1 MEIDDLTPGELVAVL
16 DASERSAPPQVL
28 AGRGVALVFEKPS
41 NRTRNATEMAVV
53 QLGGHPVALRG
64 EEVGFD
70 VRETAE
76 DVGRTLAC
84 YHAAIGARVYD
95 HAKLAR
101 MAAVVDVPVVNLL
114 SDEAHPMQA
123 LADLLTLRQHFGT
136 LAGRSIAW
144 VGDHTNVAR
153 SLSIGAAMCGMEVR
167 VASPH
172 GYGPSPVDV
181 DRLAALGARPLVT
194 TRPDEAVDGADV
206 VVTDVW
212 ASMGQEDEAVLRRQ
226 AFEGFTVDAAVM
238 DRAAPDGV
246 FLHCLPAHRGEEVS
260 AEVVDGPRSLVWPE
274 AANRMHVARG
284 LLLWLFGGAEGG
296 GEGAGGT
303 VAGGGRTA

>member
-1 MEIDDLTPGELVAVL
+1 MSRSLLEIDDLSADELVAIL
-16 DASERSAPPQVL
+16 DASERPDPPQVL

-53 QLGGHPVALRG
+53 QLGGHPVSLRG

-84 YHAAIGARVYD
+84 YHAAIGARVFD
-95 HAKLAR
+95 HATLTR

-114 SDEAHPMQA
+114 SDDAHPMQA
-123 LADLLTLRQHFGT
+123 LADLLTLRQHFGS
-136 LAGRSIAW
+136 LAGRSLAW
-144 VGDHTNVAR
+144 VGDYTNVAR

-167 VASPH
+167 LATPH
-172 GYGPSPVDV
+172 GYGPTPVDV
-181 DRLAALGARPLVT
+181 DHLAALGARPVVT
-194 TRPDEAVDGADV
+194 TRPDEAVAGADA

-212 ASMGQEDEAVLRRQ
+212 TSMGQEDEAIVRRQ

-238 DRAAPDGV
+238 ERAAPEGV

-260 AEVVDGPRSLVWPE
+260 ADVVDGPRSLIWAE

-284 LLLWLFGGAEGG
+284 LLLWLF
-296 GEGAGGT
+296 EGA
-303 VAGGGRTA
+303 AAPA

>member
-1 MEIDDLTPGELVAVL
+1 MPVTRSLLEVDDLTADELVAIL
-16 DASERSAPPQVL
+16 DASERPDPPQVL

-53 QLGGHPVALRG
+53 QLGGHPVSLRG
-64 EEVGFD
+64 DEVGLD

-84 YHAAIGARVYD
+84 YHAAIGARVFD
-95 HAKLAR
+95 HATLTR

-114 SDEAHPMQA
+114 SDDAHPMQA
-123 LADLLTLRQHFGT
+123 LADLLTLRQHFGA
-136 LAGRSIAW
+136 LAGRVLAW
-144 VGDHTNVAR
+144 VGDYSNVAR

-167 VASPH
+167 LATPH

-181 DRLAALGARPLVT
+181 DHLASLGARPMVT
-194 TRPDEAVDGADV
+194 TRPDEAVAGADA

-212 ASMGQEDEAVLRRQ
+212 TSMGQEDEAIVRRQ

-238 DRAAPDGV
+238 ERAAPEGV

-260 AEVVDGPRSLVWPE
+260 ADVVDGPRSLIWAE

-284 LLLWLFGGAEGG
+284 LLLWLF
-296 GEGAGGT
+296 EGA
-303 VAGGGRTA
+303 TAPA